1 VIETW
6 VFLSVQWLNRQG
18 KAPHRHGMTQK
29 KAKRPRGKKPLAI
42 DPDFGENEF
51 ARDIFPGSPDYQK
64 PATGGFLFFRP
75 L

>member
-1 VIETW
+1 
-6 VFLSVQWLNRQG
+6 
-18 KAPHRHGMTQK
+18 MTQK